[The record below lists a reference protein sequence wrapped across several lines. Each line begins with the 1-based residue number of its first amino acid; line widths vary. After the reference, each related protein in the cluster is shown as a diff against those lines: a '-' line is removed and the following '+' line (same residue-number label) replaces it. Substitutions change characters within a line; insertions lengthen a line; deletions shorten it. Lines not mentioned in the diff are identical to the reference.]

1 MYDFFA
7 ERYGFGP
14 WDMARMTI
22 SEAKMYV
29 NGAEAR
35 KKRNSGICK
44 AGKVVVYL
52 TANGSGNKRHW
63 QSMND
68 YFRIWPFGSLSQ

>member
-35 KKRNSGICK
+35 EEKKQRNMQSGQS
-44 AGKVVVYL
+44 
-52 TANGSGNKRHW
+52 SGVSNSQRKRE
-63 QSMND
+63 QEALEKYS
-68 YFRIWPFGSLSQ
+68 